1 MEFHPHDLLKLK
13 GEEDLICDS
22 PLPDWVKESLSR
34 APFVVVRR
42 APLMKKLVPIG
53 IRGESRSE
61 RFAAFIPYDKILETI
76 TPEQLVEKT
85 TWKQNE
91 RFHCID
97 ALQSLPHVS
106 KILSRFS
113 VHWGPTGSVGFELA
127 SNVYTAIPTS
137 DLDLVVRTPSL
148 LPMELA
154 VDLRTQIS
162 KVKVRV
168 DVQLE
173 TPKGA
178 ISLDEY
184 SKGKSPVLLRTENG
198 PQLVKIQEI
207 WNT

>member
-1 MEFHPHDLLKLK
+1 MEFHPHDILKLK
-13 GEEDLICDS
+13 SEEDLICDS
-22 PLPDWVKESLSR
+22 LLPDWVKESLSR

-76 TPEQLVEKT
+76 TPEQLAEKT
-85 TWKQNE
+85 TWEQNE

-106 KILSRFS
+106 KTLSRFS
-113 VHWGPTGSVGFELA
+113 VKWGPTGSVGFELA
-127 SNVYTAIPTS
+127 SNVCTAKPTS
-137 DLDLVVRTPSL
+137 DLDLVVRTTNL
-148 LPMELA
+148 LPLELA
-154 VDLRTQIS
+154 VDLKNQIS
-162 KVKVRV
+162 KVEVRV

-198 PQLVKIQEI
+198 PQLVEIQKI
-207 WNT
+207 WNN